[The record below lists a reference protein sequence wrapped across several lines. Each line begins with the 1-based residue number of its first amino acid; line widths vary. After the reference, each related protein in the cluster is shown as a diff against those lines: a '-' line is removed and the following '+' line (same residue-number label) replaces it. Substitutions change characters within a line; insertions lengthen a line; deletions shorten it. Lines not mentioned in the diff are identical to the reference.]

1 LEGTCVSRFTRPARL
16 ATFGLG
22 IAAFIAACGGGGAS
36 TSGPGAS
43 VPASTS
49 GPGASV
55 PASTSGPA
63 GTYAVEAK
71 EYSFTPSTIS
81 VPAGEVTFQVKN
93 TGTEEHE
100 FEIFQGERVVDEIE
114 GLVPGLTLDLTVTL
128 AAGDYQFKCLLNG
141 HDQLGMTGTLTVTG
155 S

>member
-1 LEGTCVSRFTRPARL
+1 MSRFARPARL
-16 ATFGLG
+16 ASLALG
-22 IAAFIAACGGGGAS
+22 AAAVLAACGGTTP
-36 TSGPGAS
+36 TSGPGATG
-43 VPASTS
+43 PAATS
-49 GPGASV
+49 
-55 PASTSGPA
+55 PAATLPA

-71 EYSFTPSTIS
+71 NYAFTPSTIS
-81 VPAGEVTFQVKN
+81 VPAGEVTFQVTN

-100 FEIFQGERVVDEIE
+100 FEIFKGDTVVDEIE

-128 AAGDYQFKCLLNG
+128 EPGEYQFKCLLNG